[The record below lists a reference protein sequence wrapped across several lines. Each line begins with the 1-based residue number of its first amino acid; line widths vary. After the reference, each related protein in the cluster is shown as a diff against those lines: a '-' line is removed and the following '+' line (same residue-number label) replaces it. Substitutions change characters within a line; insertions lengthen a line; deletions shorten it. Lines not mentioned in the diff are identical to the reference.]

1 MTFSALDSALLGP
14 LVATDEM
21 RRIFSD
27 EARLAAMLR
36 TEAALARAEARLGLA
51 PEGLASAIE
60 SIGVG
65 TLDLA
70 ALGAGTALA
79 GVPTIPFV
87 KAIQQRLPPDL
98 ESAFHKGATTQDIAD
113 TALVLAMKEA
123 FAPICRD
130 LDAILAALLRLAEAH
145 RETLQ
150 VGRSYGQQAQ
160 PTSFGFTAAIWC
172 AGLAEV
178 AADLPHVRARALR
191 VSLGGPVGT
200 LASLGANGPA
210 IADGVAAELGLGSAP
225 IAWHTR
231 RAATAATGAWLAGLV
246 GALAKMAGDVV
257 DLGSTEV
264 GEVAEP
270 HVPGRGG
277 SSAMPHKRNPVSST
291 VILAA
296 HGAAP
301 GFVVTL
307 LHAMDARHGR
317 PAGAWHA
324 EWHALPS
331 LFGLASGALAEA
343 RRLAEGLTVDA
354 ARMRHNLDATRGLLF
369 ADAVA
374 GRLAA
379 ALGGAGSH
387 RKLEGAAATVRETG
401 THLRDVLAA
410 DPDIAGHLP
419 PADLARAFDPGPAV
433 RAASGWVDRVAAEIA
448 RVRAALAAIDRTA
461 PASPKG

>member
-1 MTFSALDSALLGP
+1 MTFSALDSTLLGP
-14 LVATDEM
+14 LVATDAM
-21 RRIFSD
+21 RHVFSD
-27 EARLAAMLR
+27 EARVDAMLR
-36 TEAALARAEARLGLA
+36 TEVALARVQGRLGLVPDALA
-51 PEGLASAIE
+51 PAIDAIAPD
-60 SIGVG
+60 S
-65 TLDLA
+65 LDMA
-70 ALGAGTALA
+70 ALGAGTGLA

-87 KAIQQRLPPDL
+87 KAVQKRLAPEV

-113 TALVLAMKEA
+113 TALVLAMQRA
-123 FAPICRD
+123 FPLIVQD
-130 LDAILAALLRLAEAH
+130 LDAILAALLRLADAN
-145 RETLQ
+145 RDTLQ

-160 PTSFGFTAAIWC
+160 PTSFGFTAAVWC
-172 AGLAEV
+172 AGVAEV
-178 AADLPHVRARALR
+178 AAELPALRARALK

-200 LASLGANGPA
+200 LAGLGADGPRV
-210 IADGVAAELGLGSAP
+210 ADAVAAELGLAAAP

-231 RAATAATGAWLAGLV
+231 RAAMAGTGAWLATV
-246 GALAKMAGDVV
+246 IGALAKIAGDVV
-257 DLGSTEV
+257 DLGSTEI

-307 LHAMDARHGR
+307 LHAMDAHHQR
-317 PAGAWHA
+317 PAGAWHS

-343 RRLAEGLTVDA
+343 RRLTEGMRIDA
-354 ARMRHNLDATRGLLF
+354 ARMRENLDATRGLLF

-374 GRLAA
+374 SRLAS

-387 RKLEGAAATVRETG
+387 RKLEQAAGLVRTTG
-401 THLRDVLAA
+401 RSLRDVLAD
-410 DPDIAGHLP
+410 DPEIAGRLP
-419 PADLARAFDPGPAV
+419 AADLDRAFDPTPAV
-433 RAASGWVDRVAAEIA
+433 RAAAGWIDRVADETA
-448 RVRAALAAIDRTA
+448 RVRAMLAPD
-461 PASPKG
+461 